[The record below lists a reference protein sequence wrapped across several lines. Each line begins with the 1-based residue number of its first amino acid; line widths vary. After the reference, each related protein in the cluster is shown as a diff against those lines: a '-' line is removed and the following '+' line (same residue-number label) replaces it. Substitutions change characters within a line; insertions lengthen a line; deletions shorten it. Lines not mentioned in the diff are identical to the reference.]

1 MYSKNWFKADTKK
14 FEKKYVFFCYMCISL
29 YKFCI
34 SSNQSYM
41 DVRLWGK
48 EKCNKKHVW
57 LKHVRKHIIWEKKW
71 QKNWRPPVSGTQTGG
86 NFDRNVLGKVSSCQC
101 TISFLFVFDIFTQSF
116 IFWEV
121 EYNV

>member
-34 SSNQSYM
+34 SSNQCYM
-41 DVRLWGK
+41 DVRLWEK
-48 EKCNKKHVW
+48 EKNVIKRNPSENTQYEK
-57 LKHVRKHIIWEKKW
+57 KKW

-121 EYNV
+121 EYNM